1 MATQLTEFHYHLTQ
15 GSKTNQFDFEDKNF
29 DVKNIYNFYLRK
41 VSTNWI
47 GEKIFKLQR
56 DRSN

>member
-15 GSKTNQFDFEDKNF
+15 GSKATQFDFEDKNF

-41 VSTNWI
+41 VSKKGNHNI
-47 GEKIFKLQR
+47 IA
-56 DRSN
+56 

>member
-15 GSKTNQFDFEDKNF
+15 GNKANQFDFEDKNF

-41 VSTNWI
+41 VSTAALER
-47 GEKIFKLQR
+47 GER
-56 DRSN
+56 DNYEFQY

>member
-15 GSKTNQFDFEDKNF
+15 GNKANQFDFEDKNF

-41 VSTNWI
+41 VSTAALER
-47 GEKIFKLQR
+47 G
-56 DRSN
+56 